1 MRPVDHPSELSPKQR
16 YNAIVAIFALAF
28 LRLRQSRA
36 LTIEK
41 DSQSEQKREESFV
54 DGLEDF

>member
-28 LRLRQSRA
+28 LRLRQSGTR
-36 LTIEK
+36 TIEK
-41 DSQSEQKREESFV
+41 DSQSEQKREESV
-54 DGLEDF
+54 ADDLDDS

>member
-28 LRLRQSRA
+28 LRLRQSERHK
-36 LTIEK
+36 IEK
-41 DSQSEQKREESFV
+41 DSQSEQKREESLEH
-54 DGLEDF
+54 DLEDS